1 MNTNRTLKVS
11 NIPNVQLCQRYLVMR
26 VWGDRY
32 LAFISV
38 WSVHE
43 FFKDEISLGQF
54 LQEASGKKIPRIFRS
69 GNLVMRAAPK
79 QVTLSATGHRCFGN
93 MTTDVLILLHSQIY
107 VLVNMTGPFFIFF
120 FFGGGVRCVAED
132 KKSLNA
138 DRYSLW

>member
-1 MNTNRTLKVS
+1 MS
-11 NIPNVQLCQRYLVMR
+11 NYVNNLVLR

-38 WSVHE
+38 WGVQE

-69 GNLVMRAAPK
+69 GNLVMRAPPR

-93 MTTDVLILLHSQIY
+93 MTTAVLILLHSQNY
-107 VLVNMTGPFFIFF
+107 VLVNMTGPFFFF
-120 FFGGGVRCVAED
+120 SEMCG
-132 KKSLNA
+132 
-138 DRYSLW
+138 